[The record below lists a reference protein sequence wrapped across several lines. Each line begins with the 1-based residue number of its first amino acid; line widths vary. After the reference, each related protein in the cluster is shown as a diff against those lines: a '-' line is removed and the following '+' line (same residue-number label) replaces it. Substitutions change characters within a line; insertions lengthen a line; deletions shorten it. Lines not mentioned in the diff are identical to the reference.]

1 MVDAVATVA
10 GGLMAD
16 AAASFG
22 LGLKEDEVLSV
33 DEGADMLVDAEV
45 LPRQRRTKIKIQI
58 RNSKQCSY
66 RNKIQT
72 VRYLPSVLMPV

>member
-1 MVDAVATVA
+1 MVDAVVTVA

-45 LPRQRRTKIKIQI
+45 LPRQK
-58 RNSKQCSY
+58 
-66 RNKIQT
+66 NKDKD
-72 VRYLPSVLMPV
+72 SD